1 MYQFKVANMKQTQT
15 VTESANTIWAA
26 AVYAQR
32 INGVYLKQDLINDDN
47 VTVKKQANRTIAKE
61 ALKGGKITVEDRVK
75 GAEVRKFISSRLMLK
90 AITKKLNDFELNLS
104 KAVALDDFII
114 PQDNMLIGIIN
125 SQIANYD
132 KQKKEEELTKDY
144 VYGTYGK
151 VKERVEIKLTPV
163 ARFWLTDWGTYRY
176 NSITKDG
183 YKTSFYYRDK
193 LEIGDAVKVR
203 GTVKKHTDDTTTINR
218 VKVI

>member
-1 MYQFKVANMKQTQT
+1 M
-15 VTESANTIWAA
+15 
-26 AVYAQR
+26 
-32 INGVYLKQDLINDDN
+32 
-47 VTVKKQANRTIAKE
+47 
-61 ALKGGKITVEDRVK
+61 
-75 GAEVRKFISSRLMLK
+75 
-90 AITKKLNDFELNLS
+90 
-104 KAVALDDFII
+104 
-114 PQDNMLIGIIN
+114 
-125 SQIANYD
+125 
-132 KQKKEEELTKDY
+132 
-144 VYGTYGK
+144 YGTYGT

-163 ARFWLTDWGTYRY
+163 ARFWLTNWGTYRY